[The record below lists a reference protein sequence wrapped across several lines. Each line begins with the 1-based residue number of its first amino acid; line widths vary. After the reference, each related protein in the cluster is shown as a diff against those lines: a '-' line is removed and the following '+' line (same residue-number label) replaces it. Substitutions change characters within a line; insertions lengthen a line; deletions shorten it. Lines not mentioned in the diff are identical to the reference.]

1 MSKYIRGS
9 KRPVSLP
16 MASAN
21 TPKQSE
27 KSAIQTAIRNPL
39 SHAAVGIASIMLA
52 STSAAAQDAATAP
65 QPGTPAAS
73 QSQSAT
79 QLPKI
84 QVRSARK
91 PARPARVAPAAPPQQ
106 TAPIAG
112 SLGPSPSYQAPQQ
125 TITRL
130 PTPLR
135 DTPQT
140 VNVVTQRTIQERNIT
155 SMEDALRTVPGIT
168 FQAGEG
174 GQQGD
179 TPIIRGF
186 QSRTDIFRDGIRDPG
201 WYTRDLFSADRVEVY
216 KGPSGFA
223 FGRGSTGG
231 AINTV
236 TKLPTG
242 ANYVESSSTVTSS
255 GGLRQELDAS
265 GKNGNVSGRIVGMYQ
280 DIETPDRDNVYTKR
294 WGVAPSVQYTFTP
307 NTKAL
312 VSYVY
317 QGEESIPDYGFPYL
331 PTPVIN
337 GRGQVTNVGYNG
349 NGTAVGV
356 VPIPRNNWFG
366 VVAGPLADVVT
377 TETHIVTAKV
387 EHDLTKDIKVTNA
400 TRYLLNDRFA
410 RPTAPRSLGGSNNIP
425 FGSTGAQNPIGFP
438 VDQMTIGR
446 QHFQNETDN
455 TLLINQTDLTGKFR
469 TGGLEH
475 TFATGVELARE
486 TRRQQRARGLDAN
499 NLCPATTCRTSLF
512 NPVGTNFGGVFNG
525 YNPAIELESENF
537 AIYAFDQ
544 VKLNEF
550 FEFLGSIRWDNFY
563 THARDFST
571 PTDLTKTDS
580 LVSWRVGGVFH
591 PTKNSSLYAAYGVS
605 YNPSAEL
612 QTLSAAPTATNAINL
627 DPEMNTTAEVG
638 FKVDTLNN
646 KLSLTGAMFKIEKTN
661 MRIPIDP
668 ITNTVQILDGV
679 ARVQGFELGAAGNVT
694 DKWAVFAGYS
704 YLDSEITKTTNLG
717 ELGKKLPNTPEHN
730 LAIWTT
736 YDLTSQWTIGGGVT
750 YAPETFVNTTNTA
763 FVPEYWK
770 VDLMT
775 SYKVAKNA
783 TLQLNIYNLTDELY
797 FAQYY
802 QGHAVPASGRW
813 ASLSYRVKF
822 VPPEEIVPSAKS
834 AKPAGYF
841 K

>member
-1 MSKYIRGS
+1 M
-9 KRPVSLP
+9 
-16 MASAN
+16 
-21 TPKQSE
+21 
-27 KSAIQTAIRNPL
+27 
-39 SHAAVGIASIMLA
+39 
-52 STSAAAQDAATAP
+52 
-65 QPGTPAAS
+65 
-73 QSQSAT
+73 
-79 QLPKI
+79 
-84 QVRSARK
+84 RSARK

-112 SLGPSPSYQAPQQ
+112 SLGPSPSYQATQQ

-349 NGTAVGV
+349 NRTAVRV

-446 QHFQNETDN
+446 QHCPLGTVRAGLQSGKRIDQGVRRRVVFLAHEQDAA
-455 TLLINQTDLTGKFR
+455 LLRSHERDRAEAL
-469 TGGLEH
+469 LE
-475 TFATGVELARE
+475 
-486 TRRQQRARGLDAN
+486 
-499 NLCPATTCRTSLF
+499 
-512 NPVGTNFGGVFNG
+512 
-525 YNPAIELESENF
+525 PAIEANHEP
-537 AIYAFDQ
+537 
-544 VKLNEF
+544 
-550 FEFLGSIRWDNFY
+550 LGGNGDG
-563 THARDFST
+563 
-571 PTDLTKTDS
+571 L
-580 LVSWRVGGVFH
+580 LVLG
-591 PTKNSSLYAAYGVS
+591 
-605 YNPSAEL
+605 
-612 QTLSAAPTATNAINL
+612 
-627 DPEMNTTAEVG
+627 
-638 FKVDTLNN
+638 
-646 KLSLTGAMFKIEKTN
+646 
-661 MRIPIDP
+661 
-668 ITNTVQILDGV
+668 
-679 ARVQGFELGAAGNVT
+679 ARVDDDAVSLAVPGPREGGEEERGEDDEAGGA
-694 DKWAVFAGYS
+694 DHERS
-704 YLDSEITKTTNLG
+704 LLISRR
-717 ELGKKLPNTPEHN
+717 
-730 LAIWTT
+730 
-736 YDLTSQWTIGGGVT
+736 LTSSRRRW
-750 YAPETFVNTTNTA
+750 
-763 FVPEYWK
+763 
-770 VDLMT
+770 
-775 SYKVAKNA
+775 S
-783 TLQLNIYNLTDELY
+783 
-797 FAQYY
+797 
-802 QGHAVPASGRW
+802 GHG
-813 ASLSYRVKF
+813 
-822 VPPEEIVPSAKS
+822 
-834 AKPAGYF
+834 
-841 K
+841 